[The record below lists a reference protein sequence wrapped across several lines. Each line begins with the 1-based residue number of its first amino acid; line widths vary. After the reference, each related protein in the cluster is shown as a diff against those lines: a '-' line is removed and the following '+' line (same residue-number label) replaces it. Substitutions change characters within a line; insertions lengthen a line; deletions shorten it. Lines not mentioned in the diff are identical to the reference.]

1 MMPIAAPTP
10 TTMAT
15 ISPPVKSLSLSS
27 LFAESANELS
37 FGEGADDGAAD
48 GAEDGAEDGLDVG
61 AGDGGLDG
69 ALDGA
74 GDGAPEGAVAVAVVI
89 VMKAGA
95 VASQMRCSRHAQES
109 ALSALSERR

>member
-27 LFAESANELS
+27 LFAESANKLS
-37 FGEGADDGAAD
+37 FGEGANDGAADGGGD
-48 GAEDGAEDGLDVG
+48 GAEDGADVG

-69 ALDGA
+69 AVDGA
-74 GDGAPEGAVAVAVVI
+74 GDGALEGAVVLE
-89 VMKAGA
+89 
-95 VASQMRCSRHAQES
+95 SQRQSRCKYI
-109 ALSALSERR
+109 